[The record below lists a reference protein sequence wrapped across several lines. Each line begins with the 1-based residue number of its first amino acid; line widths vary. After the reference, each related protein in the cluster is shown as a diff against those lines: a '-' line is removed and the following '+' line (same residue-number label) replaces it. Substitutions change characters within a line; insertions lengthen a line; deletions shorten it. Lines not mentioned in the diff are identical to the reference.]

1 MGAVSGGSFLD
12 GLLDAAAG
20 AVASP
25 LVLSLFAV
33 IIAAGALG
41 GVLLALVRRGRSN
54 ESQEI
59 VRLLEE
65 MRSGSARGRAE
76 VDTRSLFAPI
86 AESANRLAQDLGAYI
101 SREETAREGFQ
112 ALQEAARG
120 YAVITTDAD
129 GDLRAVSAGSSA
141 LFGWEEDAI
150 VGRNASL
157 LFDDAAWK
165 DLLPKLARRSLRE
178 RGIETRALMARRDGT
193 RFHARLHVRM
203 LRGAGEAPGFLLV
216 VQDVSEQVRI
226 ETDLRAAESRSR
238 RMLDDLPLAVAVLEK
253 GRVVSVNAAFR
264 ALLSL
269 GEADAVGTALIDR
282 IATDDVLLVQ
292 DALVRLEASEV
303 KEAAELTV
311 GVSDAAGRR
320 RSEVRL
326 SALAHRAEGRAGVLV
341 MLSDATEE
349 QRMLRALRASEN
361 RLDAVLE
368 ASDDGVLLLAEEVS
382 GTRVRIAN
390 RTILDLLG
398 LNRWDVLG
406 TPETEFLR
414 LVRSRGESG
423 AALAA
428 CLAAAEG
435 SPASDTVLWAE
446 PEGRWIE
453 LRATPVGSRDAGT
466 AGRLLVARDVT
477 AHRRIERGLGAD
489 VDRLR
494 RTQESLEA
502 AHGRL
507 KEAYGELEARRVEA
521 ERLNDEL
528 RTLDTMK
535 SDLLANVSHELQT
548 PLVSIRGYTEMIVK
562 GRLGPIN
569 DEQKQGLTL
578 SLRNIDRLIGMI
590 DNLLSFAR
598 MDRESAAMNLST
610 FPLEAIVAEVVQLL
624 RDRLAERKIE
634 LSLRSEQR
642 GLVLHADRDKV
653 YQVFL
658 NVIQNAIKFN
668 REGGSIEI
676 VARRGKPGFAL
687 VHVRDTGEGIPKED
701 LERIFDRFYQ
711 AKTSAERA
719 SDGTGIGL
727 AIVRNILRLHG
738 CVINA
743 SSTVGEGTT
752 ISFTLPVAEA
762 RGEEAATETERPGG
776 GAPPRTDQ
784 GQARPEGGPEPA
796 ASPGETPSAA
806 QQAEERR
813 RLRIIRRG

>member
-1 MGAVSGGSFLD
+1 
-12 GLLDAAAG
+12 
-20 AVASP
+20 
-25 LVLSLFAV
+25 
-33 IIAAGALG
+33 
-41 GVLLALVRRGRSN
+41 
-54 ESQEI
+54 
-59 VRLLEE
+59 
-65 MRSGSARGRAE
+65 
-76 VDTRSLFAPI
+76 
-86 AESANRLAQDLGAYI
+86 
-101 SREETAREGFQ
+101 
-112 ALQEAARG
+112 
-120 YAVITTDAD
+120 
-129 GDLRAVSAGSSA
+129 
-141 LFGWEEDAI
+141 
-150 VGRNASL
+150 
-157 LFDDAAWK
+157 
-165 DLLPKLARRSLRE
+165 
-178 RGIETRALMARRDGT
+178 
-193 RFHARLHVRM
+193 
-203 LRGAGEAPGFLLV
+203 
-216 VQDVSEQVRI
+216 
-226 ETDLRAAESRSR
+226 
-238 RMLDDLPLAVAVLEK
+238 
-253 GRVVSVNAAFR
+253 
-264 ALLSL
+264 
-269 GEADAVGTALIDR
+269 
-282 IATDDVLLVQ
+282 
-292 DALVRLEASEV
+292 
-303 KEAAELTV
+303 
-311 GVSDAAGRR
+311 
-320 RSEVRL
+320 
-326 SALAHRAEGRAGVLV
+326 
-341 MLSDATEE
+341 
-349 QRMLRALRASEN
+349 
-361 RLDAVLE
+361 
-368 ASDDGVLLLAEEVS
+368 
-382 GTRVRIAN
+382 
-390 RTILDLLG
+390 
-398 LNRWDVLG
+398 
-406 TPETEFLR
+406 
-414 LVRSRGESG
+414 
-423 AALAA
+423 
-428 CLAAAEG
+428 
-435 SPASDTVLWAE
+435 
-446 PEGRWIE
+446 
-453 LRATPVGSRDAGT
+453 
-466 AGRLLVARDVT
+466 
-477 AHRRIERGLGAD
+477 
-489 VDRLR
+489 
-494 RTQESLEA
+494 
-502 AHGRL
+502 
-507 KEAYGELEARRVEA
+507 
-521 ERLNDEL
+521 
-528 RTLDTMK
+528 
-535 SDLLANVSHELQT
+535 
-548 PLVSIRGYTEMIVK
+548 VSIRGYTEMIVK

-776 GAPPRTDQ
+776 GAPPRTDP

>member
-1 MGAVSGGSFLD
+1 
-12 GLLDAAAG
+12 
-20 AVASP
+20 
-25 LVLSLFAV
+25 
-33 IIAAGALG
+33 
-41 GVLLALVRRGRSN
+41 
-54 ESQEI
+54 
-59 VRLLEE
+59 
-65 MRSGSARGRAE
+65 
-76 VDTRSLFAPI
+76 
-86 AESANRLAQDLGAYI
+86 
-101 SREETAREGFQ
+101 
-112 ALQEAARG
+112 
-120 YAVITTDAD
+120 
-129 GDLRAVSAGSSA
+129 
-141 LFGWEEDAI
+141 
-150 VGRNASL
+150 
-157 LFDDAAWK
+157 
-165 DLLPKLARRSLRE
+165 
-178 RGIETRALMARRDGT
+178 
-193 RFHARLHVRM
+193 
-203 LRGAGEAPGFLLV
+203 
-216 VQDVSEQVRI
+216 
-226 ETDLRAAESRSR
+226 
-238 RMLDDLPLAVAVLEK
+238 
-253 GRVVSVNAAFR
+253 
-264 ALLSL
+264 
-269 GEADAVGTALIDR
+269 
-282 IATDDVLLVQ
+282 
-292 DALVRLEASEV
+292 
-303 KEAAELTV
+303 
-311 GVSDAAGRR
+311 
-320 RSEVRL
+320 
-326 SALAHRAEGRAGVLV
+326 
-341 MLSDATEE
+341 
-349 QRMLRALRASEN
+349 
-361 RLDAVLE
+361 
-368 ASDDGVLLLAEEVS
+368 
-382 GTRVRIAN
+382 
-390 RTILDLLG
+390 
-398 LNRWDVLG
+398 
-406 TPETEFLR
+406 
-414 LVRSRGESG
+414 
-423 AALAA
+423 
-428 CLAAAEG
+428 
-435 SPASDTVLWAE
+435 
-446 PEGRWIE
+446 
-453 LRATPVGSRDAGT
+453 
-466 AGRLLVARDVT
+466 
-477 AHRRIERGLGAD
+477 
-489 VDRLR
+489 
-494 RTQESLEA
+494 
-502 AHGRL
+502 
-507 KEAYGELEARRVEA
+507 
-521 ERLNDEL
+521 
-528 RTLDTMK
+528 MK

-776 GAPPRTDQ
+776 GAPPRTDP